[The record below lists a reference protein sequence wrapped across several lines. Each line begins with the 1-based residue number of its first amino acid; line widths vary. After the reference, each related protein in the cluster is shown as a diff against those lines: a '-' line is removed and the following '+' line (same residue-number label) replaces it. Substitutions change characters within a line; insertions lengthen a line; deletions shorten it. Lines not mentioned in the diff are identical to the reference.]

1 MILTAQEAYN
11 LARDKNAIEKFIEKM
26 DLSIEAAANSGKF
39 ATQEYISWSV
49 TETAVQQI
57 TGIYRDRGFAVEYE
71 DRSEEANSYIS
82 CDNYSER
89 LIKIGW
95 DRLGRDVKK

>member
-11 LARDKNAIEKFIEKM
+11 IAKDKNAINKFIEKM
-26 DLSIEAAANSGKF
+26 DFSIEAAANCGKF

-57 TGIYRDRGFAVEYE
+57 AEIYRDRGFAVEYE
-71 DRSEEANSYIS
+71 DRSKEKESYVS

-89 LIKIGW
+89 LIQISWK
-95 DRLGRDVKK
+95 V

>member
-11 LARDKNAIEKFIEKM
+11 LAKDKNAIEKFIEKM
-26 DLSIEAAANSGKF
+26 DVSIEAAANSGKF

-49 TETAVQQI
+49 TETAVEQI
-57 TGIYRDRGFAVEYE
+57 VGIYTDRGFAVEYE
-71 DRSEEANSYIS
+71 DRNKEKESYIS

-89 LIKIGW
+89 LIKISW
-95 DRLGRDVKK
+95 KDVKQ

>member
-11 LARDKNAIEKFIEKM
+11 LARDKKAIEKFIEKM
-26 DLSIEAAANSGKF
+26 DLSIEAAANRGKF

-57 TGIYRDRGFAVEYE
+57 AGIYRDRGFAVEYE
-71 DRSEEANSYIS
+71 DRSEEAKSYVS
-82 CDNYSER
+82 CDNYSAR
-89 LIKIGW
+89 LIKISW
-95 DRLGRDVKK
+95 KDVKR